1 MTIKTV
7 TLVGASGN
15 LGGPV
20 LDALV
25 AAGHFDVT
33 VIQRQSSKSNPSQA
47 VPVVRVADSWDV
59 EELKGKLKGQ
69 DAVIACFPL
78 KDTAEHLRLA
88 EAAAAA
94 GVKRFIPADF
104 GSVDARSAY
113 ARKLVKLFE
122 KKVEVRERL
131 EDLAA
136 KSGGAFTWT
145 SLVAGHFFDWGL
157 ANGFLHFDL
166 KTKKADILGDGTRK
180 SSNSTLGQIGKAV
193 VQILLKP
200 EETENRVLLIQSF
213 CISQLDVLRS
223 LEKATG
229 SKWTADYVDIDEF
242 VAKHKAQ
249 ADAGNKDSIEDLV
262 FALGVIEGNWEEH
275 EDFAME
281 LLGLQNEDL
290 DEVVKKVVAST

>member
-1 MTIKTV
+1 M
-7 TLVGASGN
+7 LN
-15 LGGPV
+15 
-20 LDALV
+20 ALV
-25 AAGHFDVT
+25 DAGHFDVT
-33 VIQRQSSKSNPSQA
+33 VIQRQSSKSTPTRD
-47 VPVVRVADSWDV
+47 VPVVRVADSWDA
-59 EELKGKLKGQ
+59 EELKDKLKGQ
-69 DAVIACFPL
+69 DAVVACFPL
-78 KDTAEHLRLA
+78 RDTAEHIRLA

-104 GSVDARSAY
+104 GSVDARSPY
-113 ARKLVKLFE
+113 ARELVKLFE
-122 KKVEVRERL
+122 RKVMVRERL
-131 EDLAA
+131 EALAA

-145 SLVAGHFFDWGL
+145 SLVVGHFFDWGL
-157 ANGFLHFDL
+157 ATGFLHFDL
-166 KTKKADILGDGTRK
+166 KNRKAQILGDGTKK
-180 SSNSTLGQIGKAV
+180 SSNSTLGQVGKAV

-200 EETENRVLLIQSF
+200 EETKNRVLLVQSF

-229 SKWTADYVDIDEF
+229 SKWTAEYVDIDEF
-242 VAKHKAQ
+242 VKKHKAQ

-290 DEVVKKVVAST
+290 DEVVKKVVAAA